1 MIFKLYNDINK
12 NIIHI
17 INNNNDDNFLISLF
31 FNDQWVI
38 SNISFNINIRV
49 TEFSDD
55 ETTLSSLAPLIEKSY
70 YREKSDQTS
79 DEWM

>member
-1 MIFKLYNDINK
+1 MINK

-31 FNDQWVI
+31 FNDQWAT
-38 SNISFNINIRV
+38 NISFNINIRV

-55 ETTLSSLAPLIEKSY
+55 ETALSSLAPLIEKSY
-70 YREKSDQTS
+70 YAEKSDQTS